1 MKRLAYTLTLGILV
15 GFLLLVSFP
24 VQAIPSASLNAR
36 PDACGLD
43 GTGLSERMNRL
54 LDSLEEKG
62 FDVSA
67 IRAALG
73 NGDTGTARTL
83 LQQFLQQNRDALP
96 APDTNQTR
104 MDRMGRLLD
113 SLEEKGFDVSAIRAA
128 LGSGDTGTAR
138 TLLQQF
144 LQQNRD
150 ALPEK
155 PSKIDNPARGVSQAG
170 NTDSPAVNNPAST
183 GNTTVFRT
191 RHGKGLTT
199 QKSIE
204 TA

>member
-15 GFLLLVSFP
+15 GFLLLVTFP
-24 VQAIPSASLNAR
+24 VQAIPSASLNVR

-43 GTGLSERMNRL
+43 GTGLSERM
-54 LDSLEEKG
+54 D
-62 FDVSA
+62 
-67 IRAALG
+67 
-73 NGDTGTARTL
+73 
-83 LQQFLQQNRDALP
+83 
-96 APDTNQTR
+96 
-104 MDRMGRLLD
+104 RLLD

-144 LQQNRD
+144 LQDNKD

-155 PSKIDNPARGVSQAG
+155 PARGDSPARGLSQAG

-191 RHGKGLTT
+191 RHGKGVPT
-199 QKSIE
+199 QKSIQ

>member
-1 MKRLAYTLTLGILV
+1 VKRLAYTLTLGILV
-15 GFLLLVSFP
+15 GFLLLVTFP

-43 GTGLSERMNRL
+43 GTGLSERMDRL

-62 FDVSA
+62 FDVSV
-67 IRAALG
+67 IRAAPG

-104 MDRMGRLLD
+104 MDRMDRLLD
-113 SLEEKGFDVSAIRAA
+113 SLEEKGFDVSVIRAA
-128 LGSGDTGTAR
+128 PGNGDTGTAR

-155 PSKIDNPARGVSQAG
+155 PARGDNPARGVSQAG

-191 RHGKGLTT
+191 QHGKGVPT
-199 QKSIE
+199 QKSTQ

>member
-1 MKRLAYTLTLGILV
+1 VKRLAYTLTLGILV
-15 GFLLLVSFP
+15 GFLLLVTFP

-43 GTGLSERMNRL
+43 GTGLSERMDRL

-62 FDVSA
+62 FDVSV
-67 IRAALG
+67 IRAAPG
-73 NGDTGTARTL
+73 N
-83 LQQFLQQNRDALP
+83 
-96 APDTNQTR
+96 
-104 MDRMGRLLD
+104 
-113 SLEEKGFDVSAIRAA
+113 
-128 LGSGDTGTAR
+128 GDTGTAR

-155 PSKIDNPARGVSQAG
+155 PARGDNPARGLSQAG

-191 RHGKGLTT
+191 RHGKGVPT
-199 QKSIE
+199 QKSTQ

>member
-36 PDACGLD
+36 PDACGPD
-43 GTGLSERMNRL
+43 GTGLSERMGRL
-54 LDSLEEKG
+54 LDSLEEKD

-83 LQQFLQQNRDALP
+83 LQQFLQDNKDALP

-104 MDRMGRLLD
+104 MDRMDRLLD
-113 SLEEKGFDVSAIRAA
+113 SLKEKGFDVSVIRAA
-128 LGSGDTGTAR
+128 LGNGDTGTAR

-144 LQQNRD
+144 LQ
-150 ALPEK
+150 
-155 PSKIDNPARGVSQAG
+155 
-170 NTDSPAVNNPAST
+170 
-183 GNTTVFRT
+183 
-191 RHGKGLTT
+191 
-199 QKSIE
+199 
-204 TA
+204 